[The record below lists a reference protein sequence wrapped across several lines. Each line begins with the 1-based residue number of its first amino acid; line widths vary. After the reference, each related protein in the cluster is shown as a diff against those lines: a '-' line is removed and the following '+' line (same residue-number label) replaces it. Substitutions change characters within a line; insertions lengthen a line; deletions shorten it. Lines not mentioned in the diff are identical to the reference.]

1 MMGKG
6 LLESGWLKGEWT
18 EEKQLMARGNCS
30 WFPVSEW
37 HGPEDSPGKEER
49 AAFMC
54 VWRKRGK
61 DKFKLEWQRRGV
73 YLVVSAY

>member
-1 MMGKG
+1 MGKG

-18 EEKQLMARGNCS
+18 EEKQLMERGNCS

-49 AAFMC
+49 AAFVNTRGCYSSGLSCFPIMLFFFG
-54 VWRKRGK
+54 KR
-61 DKFKLEWQRRGV
+61 
-73 YLVVSAY
+73 

>member
-1 MMGKG
+1 MGMFDGKG
-6 LLESGWLKGEWT
+6 PSRIRVAEDEWT
-18 EEKQLMARGNCS
+18 EEKQLMERGNCS

-54 VWRKRGK
+54 V
-61 DKFKLEWQRRGV
+61 
-73 YLVVSAY
+73 

>member
-1 MMGKG
+1 MGKG

-18 EEKQLMARGNCS
+18 EKKQLMERGNCS

-49 AAFMC
+49 AAFM
-54 VWRKRGK
+54 
-61 DKFKLEWQRRGV
+61 
-73 YLVVSAY
+73 